1 MEVAEEIKKA
11 KEEEK
16 VAAAAA
22 QTSTASFT
30 PDYAAGLT
38 PAAPAVSTVCVCV
51 VMLCFSE
58 SLNVINL
65 RAISKGLK

>member
-38 PAAPAVSTVCVCV
+38 PAAPAVSTVCVLY
-51 VMLCFSE
+51 MLCLSE
-58 SLNVINL
+58 SLIVINL
-65 RAISKGLK
+65 RAISRGLK